1 MVRRVREWIRRAA
14 GGFRV
19 QGNIYVALGTYLLL
33 LMCLFMVCRLAFYF
47 FNREFFPEMSLVR
60 FGRIALGGMRFD
72 LTAVLYLNILFI
84 LMMILPFRF
93 RFRIGYQRV
102 LKYLF
107 FFTNTLGLI
116 ANIADTVYYRYT
128 LRRTTLSVI
137 RQFENERNKLSLF
150 TQFLLDYWYAL
161 VFLALLVWLMV
172 VLYNRIRIKG
182 PMLSNSLAFY
192 TSGSVAMVV
201 IVGLVIAGIR
211 GGFGES
217 TRPITLS
224 NAAQYATVP
233 KDINIVLNTPFAL
246 LRTAKTPI
254 VSKVNYFANDEESE
268 RIFSPIHYPKDTI
281 PFSPKNVVVIILESF
296 SKEFFGVYNRS
307 ADGGK
312 YRGYTPFLDSLIGR
326 SHAFQYSFA
335 NGRKS
340 IDAMPSVICSIPAI
354 EVPFVLSHYSGNRV
368 TSLSGLLKEKG
379 YYTAFFHGAPN
390 GSMGFQ
396 AFANAS
402 GFDSYFGKDEY
413 GNDQDYD
420 GIWGIWDHKFL
431 EYYADKMNTFKEPFY
446 TNFFSVSSHHP
457 YNLPDEFKGNFK
469 GGEMTIYKCIEY
481 TDYSLRK
488 FFEKARTMPWYE
500 NTLFVITADHAS
512 AQIRLPEYNTAS
524 GYFSIPVFF
533 FEPANEPMPMEPEII
548 QQIDIMP
555 TVLSHLHY
563 DKPYV
568 AFGRD
573 ILDKTS
579 RPVAFNFLDDM
590 YQSFRGSYLLQFDGT
605 KSVGLYDFKTDRLLR
620 NNLIAHLPDTVS
632 AMELELKAFVQQY
645 KNRMVDD
652 NLTMEGSLLPAAKKP

>member
-1 MVRRVREWIRRAA
+1 MKPWIDKTFSE
-14 GGFRV
+14 FRWK
-19 QGNIYVALGTYLLL
+19 GNLYVALAAWLGMLLL
-33 LMCLFMVCRLAFYF
+33 VFMTCRIAFYL
-47 FNREFFPEMSLVR
+47 FNSDFFPGMTIER
-60 FGRIALGGMRFD
+60 FSRIAWGGVRFD
-72 LTAVLYLNILFI
+72 LTAVLYLNVLFI
-84 LMMILPFRF
+84 LLMIIPFRF
-93 RFRIGYQRV
+93 RFRSGYQRA
-102 LKYLF
+102 LRALF
-107 FFTNTLGLI
+107 LFTNTLGII
-116 ANIADTVYYRYT
+116 ANVADTVYYRYT

-137 RQFENERNKLSLF
+137 RQFENEKNIPGLF
-150 TQFLLDYWYAL
+150 GQFLLDYWYAL
-161 VFLALLVWLMV
+161 LFAAALIWIIHRVI
-172 VLYNRIRIKG
+172 NRIRITG
-182 PMLSNSLAFY
+182 PQVTDARVFY
-192 TSGSVAMVV
+192 GGGAVMMMV
-201 IVGLVIAGIR
+201 IVGLVVAGIR

-233 KDINIVLNTPFAL
+233 KDINLVLNTPFAL

-254 VSKVNYFANDEESE
+254 VQKAHYFSSDAEAEA
-268 RIFSPIHYPKDTI
+268 IFSPVRYPKDTV
-281 PFSPKNVVVIILESF
+281 PFTPRNVVVIILESF
-296 SKEFFGVYNRS
+296 SKEFFGAYNTD
-307 ADGGK
+307 AEGGK

-368 TSLSGLLKEKG
+368 TSLAALLKEKG

-396 AFANAS
+396 AFANTC
-402 GFDSYFGKDEY
+402 GFDDYFGKDEY
-413 GNDQDYD
+413 GNDADYD

-431 EYYADKMNTFKEPFY
+431 EFYADRMGTFKEPFY

-457 YNLPDEFKGNFK
+457 YNLPEEFRNKFA
-469 GGEMTIYKCIEY
+469 GGELSIYKCIEY
-481 TDYSLRK
+481 TDYALKK
-488 FFEKARTMPWYE
+488 FFEKAQTMPWYA

-512 AQIRLPEYNTAS
+512 AQIRLKEYNTAS

-533 FEPANEPMPMEPEII
+533 FEPGNPPMAMEPEII

-573 ILDKTS
+573 ILDRS
-579 RPVAFNFLDDM
+579 RRPVAFNFLDDT
-590 YQSFRGSYLLQFDGT
+590 YQSFAGTYLLQFDGE
-605 KSVGLYDFKTDRLLR
+605 KSVGLYDFRQDRLLE
-620 NNLIAHLPDTVS
+620 NNLLLQLPDTVRR
-632 AMELELKAFVQQY
+632 METELKAFVQQY

-652 NLTMEGSLLPAAKKP
+652 NLTVAGSQLPDKEMR